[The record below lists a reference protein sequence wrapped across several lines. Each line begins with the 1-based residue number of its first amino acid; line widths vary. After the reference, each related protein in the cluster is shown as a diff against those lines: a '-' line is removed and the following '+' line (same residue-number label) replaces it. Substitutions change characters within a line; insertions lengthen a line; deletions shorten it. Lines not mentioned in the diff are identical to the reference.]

1 MSLVVAIKDKDRFIL
16 GADKQASVWNSKTHN
31 ATKIW
36 PTEYEGC
43 CMGSVGYARAS
54 QIIQF
59 IKGLLDGVG
68 FGKPELDDAFIHL
81 QLPRTIYET
90 LKMHGAIPEAPEGS
104 QFILPNDFFIAYK
117 DRCWKINQD
126 LSVEEVE
133 EYDAIGSGSE
143 VALGV
148 IETSYMYKEKNP
160 YQIITNAIDIAAE
173 KTLYVDHEVEFA
185 ETVPDKKDIVNRMLA
200 LGYDV
205 PDSIKKAKNPMEA
218 YAKFVLGLHKPEKQE
233 KPENSSEAEVNEP
246 KESKDIEKS
255 DEEPKDQ
262 ADNKIDKKSD
272 KKTKKKQRLLE
283 DKE

>member
-54 QIIQF
+54 QVIQF
-59 IKGLLDGVG
+59 IKGLLDGAG

-104 QFILPNDFFIAYK
+104 QFILPNDFFIAYR

-173 KTLYVDHEVEFA
+173 KTLYVDHEVEFV
-185 ETVPDKKDIVNRMLA
+185 ETVPDKKDIVNRMMA
-200 LGYDV
+200 LGYEV

-218 YAKFVLGLHKPEKQE
+218 YAKLVLGISEPEKPNE
-233 KPENSSEAEVNEP
+233 TNEAKANEP
-246 KESKDIEKS
+246 KDPAKDLEKS
-255 DEEPKDQ
+255 DEEPETQD
-262 ADNKIDKKSD
+262 DKKAEKKSG